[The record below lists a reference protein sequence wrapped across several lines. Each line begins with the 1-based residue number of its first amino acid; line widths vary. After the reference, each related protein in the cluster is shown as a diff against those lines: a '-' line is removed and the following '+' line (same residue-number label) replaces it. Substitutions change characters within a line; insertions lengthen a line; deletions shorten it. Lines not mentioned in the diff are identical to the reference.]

1 MLKIKQAMDKAYTE
15 TLVVEPEDAADIAGM
30 LPDGLLKKNIR
41 YTQTRIIPVADEV
54 WRKNR
59 LLHDG
64 CEDYMTSAYKML
76 RTRVLQRVQL
86 NNWNSIAVT
95 SALPGEGKTQTALN
109 LAISLSRE
117 VDKTVLLVDLDLANP
132 GVHKLLDCKPMYD
145 LSDYLFQHT
154 DLEEILF
161 SPGLEGLVILP
172 GGKPMR
178 DSSEILSSPRM
189 RALAEEIK
197 GRYDSRIV
205 IFDLPPL
212 LVSDD
217 ALAFS
222 PHVDSMLLV
231 IEEGRASKQQ
241 LRAALDLLGA
251 TKLLGVVLNKSQERM
266 PTQS

>member
-1 MLKIKQAMDKAYTE
+1 
-15 TLVVEPEDAADIAGM
+15 
-30 LPDGLLKKNIR
+30 
-41 YTQTRIIPVADEV
+41 
-54 WRKNR
+54 
-59 LLHDG
+59 
-64 CEDYMTSAYKML
+64 
-76 RTRVLQRVQL
+76 
-86 NNWNSIAVT
+86 
-95 SALPGEGKTQTALN
+95 
-109 LAISLSRE
+109 
-117 VDKTVLLVDLDLANP
+117 
-132 GVHKLLDCKPMYD
+132 VHKLLDCKPMYD